1 MAQTL
6 DRNAPMYDGSVI
18 VGFFNNENDA
28 YQAIGE
34 LREAGFKSDQIGLAT
49 RGSDAELTGSD
60 VTKSGGG
67 GISQQGEHDRSFWQG
82 VKDFFSGEEHSISG
96 DFRRSMSGMDFNEDR
111 SDYYS
116 RGIGEGGALV
126 TVRAD
131 QARAEEAR
139 EILKDCGADLR
150 DSGFERQP
158 NRAGTEISDR
168 DYRVQ
173 LRGEMLQAHKERVNR
188 GEVRLRKEVISEN
201 QSIQVPVTR
210 EELVIERVEGSR
222 AAPAGEIGSDDE
234 IRVPLSEEKVTV
246 QKTPVVTGEV
256 RVGKR
261 QVQDTRTVSDNV
273 RHEEVRLEKEGDVN
287 VNEDALRDK
296 KDRAA

>member
-1 MAQTL
+1 
-6 DRNAPMYDGSVI
+6 
-18 VGFFNNENDA
+18 
-28 YQAIGE
+28 
-34 LREAGFKSDQIGLAT
+34 
-49 RGSDAELTGSD
+49 
-60 VTKSGGG
+60 
-67 GISQQGEHDRSFWQG
+67 
-82 VKDFFSGEEHSISG
+82 
-96 DFRRSMSGMDFNEDR
+96 MDFNEDR

-188 GEVRLRKEVISEN
+188 GEVRLRKEVVSEN